1 MFIGDL
7 NARSKQEAA
16 RFRQLTYT
24 CMTDP
29 GSREQEVVH
38 FPQKPCSYGIMASL
52 RFPTCWDG
60 KNLDSPNHM
69 AHMRYHLVPLARLNV
84 VMLNSASYPESG
96 TFESAGPCP
105 ATHPVRTSQ
114 VL

>member
-1 MFIGDL
+1 MFVGDI
-7 NARSKQEAA
+7 NARTKEEAA

-24 CMTDP
+24 CMENA

-38 FPQKPCSYGIMASL
+38 FPQKPCSYGIMTSV
-52 RFPTCWDG
+52 RFPSCWDG
-60 KNLDSPNHM
+60 VNLDSPDHM
-69 AHMRYHLVPLARLNV
+69 AHMRYGEV
-84 VMLNSASYPESG
+84 VVNGCQVTNYISYPESG

-105 ATHPVRTSQ
+105 STHPVRVSQ